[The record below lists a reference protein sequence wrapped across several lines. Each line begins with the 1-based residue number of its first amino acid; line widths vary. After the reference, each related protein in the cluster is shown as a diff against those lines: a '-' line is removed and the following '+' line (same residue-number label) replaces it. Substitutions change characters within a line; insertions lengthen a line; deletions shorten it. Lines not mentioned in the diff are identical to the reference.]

1 MQQISNSMERILFS
15 DILVAKKKIKL
26 KKYWKD
32 LRMSSPLTYVTD
44 PRYNLEGTKLVILR
58 IKNALNFRNQK
69 QHIKELNVYKGM
81 GRHRISTPR

>member
-1 MQQISNSMERILFS
+1 
-15 DILVAKKKIKL
+15 
-26 KKYWKD
+26 
-32 LRMSSPLTYVTD
+32 MSSPLTYVTD

-69 QHIKELNVYKGM
+69 QQIKELNVYKGM